1 MKIPR
6 HLTKLVDT
14 LRKLP
19 GVGSRSAER
28 FAYKILEWSPA
39 DQHAFAEVVK
49 NIPTE
54 IKKCSECGALTDED
68 CFLCGD
74 TRRCATSLCVV
85 ATFKDIFPIES
96 TGEFKGRYHVL
107 GGLLSPLDR
116 KLPENL
122 SIEKLKERVETLG
135 IQEIL
140 LALDSTLEG
149 DTTSLWI
156 KGELSSP
163 RVKISRLAFGLPM
176 GSSLDYVDGGTLAR
190 ALSSRREF

>member
-6 HLTKLVDT
+6 HLTKLIDS
-14 LRKLP
+14 LKKLP

-28 FAYKILEWSPA
+28 FAYKIIEWSPA
-39 DQHAFAEVVK
+39 ELAAFAEVVS
-49 NIPTE
+49 NVPHS
-54 IKKCSECGALTDED
+54 IKRCPECGALVDEG
-68 CFLCGD
+68 CSLCED
-74 TRRCATSLCVV
+74 TRRCAKSLCVV
-85 ATFKDIFPIES
+85 ATFKDIFPIEN
-96 TGEFKGRYHVL
+96 TGEFRGRYHVL

-116 KLPENL
+116 SLPENL
-122 SIEKLKERVETLG
+122 SVGKLKERVKSLG
-135 IQEIL
+135 IEEIL

-156 KGELSSP
+156 KNELAETP
-163 RVKISRLAFGLPM
+163 ATISRLAFGLPM